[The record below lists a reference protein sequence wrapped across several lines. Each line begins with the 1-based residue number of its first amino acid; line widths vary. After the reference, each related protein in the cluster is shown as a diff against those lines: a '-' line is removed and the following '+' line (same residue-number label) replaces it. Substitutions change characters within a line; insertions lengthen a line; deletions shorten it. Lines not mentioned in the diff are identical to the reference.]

1 MSRNHKQQLH
11 SEIQDYFRD
20 NDYKFEEDFDLS
32 LITAKNQSLRYIC
45 KCGTSKK
52 KAFKEILSRE
62 CRECKTNKFK
72 EIPTDYSVLN
82 EIKLVKDPRSLEGE
96 EWKAIIGGFI
106 SSKGRASNIYGKEL
120 VADERGR
127 YYLGGEHQYATILMA
142 KAFNITDSN
151 KLNGQKSNAIV
162 RNVNR
167 GTGPRSDNP
176 VPELKDI
183 YIGTRNEV
191 GSENGK
197 KARSSEEFKEK
208 MNMDLVNHIEKY
220 QYKKISELPNHIIF
234 EDGNIY
240 NKQLEIGG
248 NRFLVGSKSSS
259 YNSQSKQYITLCI
272 GGKYFYFHRL
282 ICMAFNPIEGK
293 TKYDDYEGFEVD
305 HKDGN
310 TLNNHKDNL
319 EWVTKSVNMQ
329 RAYDTDLNKK
339 VRNVLQYENINGEFG
354 ELINEFKSL
363 ALASRETHIAEHEIR
378 ELCRN
383 RGNKL
388 NKKFL
393 WKYKNEEENEEW
405 TKKFSNRN

>member
-1 MSRNHKQQLH
+1 
-11 SEIQDYFRD
+11 
-20 NDYKFEEDFDLS
+20 
-32 LITAKNQSLRYIC
+32 
-45 KCGTSKK
+45 
-52 KAFKEILSRE
+52 
-62 CRECKTNKFK
+62 
-72 EIPTDYSVLN
+72 
-82 EIKLVKDPRSLEGE
+82 
-96 EWKAIIGGFI
+96 
-106 SSKGRASNIYGKEL
+106 
-120 VADERGR
+120 
-127 YYLGGEHQYATILMA
+127 
-142 KAFNITDSN
+142 
-151 KLNGQKSNAIV
+151 
-162 RNVNR
+162 
-167 GTGPRSDNP
+167 
-176 VPELKDI
+176 
-183 YIGTRNEV
+183 
-191 GSENGK
+191 
-197 KARSSEEFKEK
+197 
-208 MNMDLVNHIEKY
+208 
-220 QYKKISELPNHIIF
+220 
-234 EDGNIY
+234 
-240 NKQLEIGG
+240 
-248 NRFLVGSKSSS
+248 
-259 YNSQSKQYITLCI
+259 
-272 GGKYFYFHRL
+272 
-282 ICMAFNPIEGK
+282 MAFNPIEGK